1 MVGSKRWKVG
11 LLYVLA
17 FAVLFV
23 MVFPYLYMVLGSL
36 SPWNEVD
43 RKLIPSSLTL
53 RSYEWLFQGEK
64 MSCRGRGF
72 GRFST
77 VCSSHRRQRC

>member
-1 MVGSKRWKVG
+1 MAGSKTWKVG

-23 MVFPYLYMVLGSL
+23 MVFSYWYMVLGSL
-36 SPWNEVD
+36 APWNEVD

-53 RSYEWLFQGEK
+53 RSYE
-64 MSCRGRGF
+64 
-72 GRFST
+72 
-77 VCSSHRRQRC
+77 

>member
-1 MVGSKRWKVG
+1 MANMAGSKTWKVG

-23 MVFPYLYMVLGSL
+23 MVFPYWYMVLGSL
-36 SPWNEVD
+36 APWNEVD

-53 RSYEWLFQGEK
+53 RSYE
-64 MSCRGRGF
+64 
-72 GRFST
+72 
-77 VCSSHRRQRC
+77 